1 MYNLAVKNGN
11 IYYNSKFHKLNIYV
25 NTGIIEKVTQEDL
38 DAEEIIDASGKKVIP
53 GIIDPHVHF
62 ALNIGKYTSADD
74 FYSGSIAAIYG
85 GVTTIIDFL
94 DPVSKGSD
102 VENAY
107 KKRLKLAKKSLIDFS
122 FHTTAANPVNETEY
136 ITEEA
141 IRLKIPSIKI
151 FTAYSES
158 NRRTYEKEIIDLLK
172 FSNNNGTVILVHAE
186 DEDYIK
192 KHDNLGYKDLAAS
205 HPVISET
212 SMIKKLAELNKT
224 NGGRIYNVHTT
235 CGDSIKYMKQE
246 HPDLLNNSFFIES
259 CPHYFVLNDSNFRKA
274 NGNKYI
280 LAPPLRCECQL
291 KLLRNNIDNIFSIGT
306 DHCPF
311 MSAEKNEDLLKDI
324 PFGIGGIEFSFSLM
338 YNLFGQKIIN
348 KMTLNPAKLFGLF
361 PKKGILAEGSDADFF
376 IFNENKE
383 SEIIENH
390 SRCDYNL
397 YKGMKVNGFV
407 ETSVAGGVVVMKNN
421 RIYLRKGQFIP
432 REVSNAG
439 DN

>member
-11 IYYNSKFHKLNIYV
+11 IYYNSQFHKLNIYI
-25 NTGIIEKVTQEDL
+25 NNGIIERITQEDL
-38 DAEEIIDASGKKVIP
+38 DAEEIIDAGEKKVIP

-102 VENAY
+102 VESAY
-107 KKRLKLAKKSLIDFS
+107 KNRLMLAKKSLIDFS
-122 FHTTAANPVNETEY
+122 FHTTAANPVNETEN
-136 ITEEA
+136 ITNEA
-141 IRLKIPSIKI
+141 IKLKIPSIKI

-172 FSNNNGTVILVHAE
+172 FSNERGSIILVHAE
-186 DEDYIK
+186 DDDHIK
-192 KHDNLGYKDLAAS
+192 KHENLGYKDLANS
-205 HPVISET
+205 RPVISET

-224 NGGRIYNVHTT
+224 NGGRIYIVHTT
-235 CGDSIKYMKQE
+235 CGGSVKFMKQE

-259 CPHYFVLNDSNFRKA
+259 CPHYLILNDSNFRKA
-274 NGNKYI
+274 DGSKYI
-280 LAPPLRCECQL
+280 LAPPLRCENQL

-311 MSAEKNEDLLKDI
+311 MSEEKDKYLLKDI

-361 PKKGILAEGSDADFF
+361 PRKGVLAEGSDADFF

-390 SRCDYNL
+390 SSCDYNL

-407 ETSVAGGVVVMKNN
+407 ETSVAGGVIVMKNN
-421 RIYLRKGQFIP
+421 NIYHRKGQFIP
-432 REVSNAG
+432 REVCKV
-439 DN
+439 